1 MSNDPKYTKVDLR
14 RLVDSHYRSIKEVQR
29 LSKSKNTIL
38 ELSRVGS
45 QANGESKRGD
55 ET

>member
-29 LSKSKNTIL
+29 LSKGKSNL
-38 ELSRVGS
+38 EPSRVGS